1 MLMDLKKP
9 MMGIITNMMEPLK
22 ELVKVSKAP
31 KEIASKPNGQKNS
44 VANTDNV
51 GSCLG
56 PRL

>member
-31 KEIASKPNGQKNS
+31 KEIASKPNGQKIVLLIPTMS
-44 VANTDNV
+44 EVV
-51 GSCLG
+51 
-56 PRL
+56 